1 MNWRTYEKIRN
12 YGICFGLAF
21 LLGLSAG
28 YFCFREGVRDDGDGA
43 HGAGVR
49 LEEAR
54 NRERAAEAGI
64 GEAEDR
70 ALRIT
75 ESIGE
80 GRTGVREAERAA
92 QRLEDAGERA
102 GELIAE
108 SQRILSGIRERVEK
122 EE

>member
-1 MNWRTYEKIRN
+1 MYAEVLGTTTYGLNGHVIGVEVDIR
-12 YGICFGLAF
+12 
-21 LLGLSAG
+21 
-28 YFCFREGVRDDGDGA
+28 
-43 HGAGVR
+43 
-49 LEEAR
+49 
-54 NRERAAEAGI
+54 RAAEAGI

-92 QRLEDAGERA
+92 QQLEDAGERA
-102 GELIAE
+102 GEVIAE
-108 SQRILSGIRERVEK
+108 SQRILSGIRERAEK

>member
-1 MNWRTYEKIRN
+1 MRR
-12 YGICFGLAF
+12 YGITASAFALLFFLAF
-21 LLGLSAG
+21 PLDTSASG
-28 YFCFREGVRDDGDGA
+28 QEYVMTDGA
-43 HGAGVR
+43 LGAGVR

-70 ALRIT
+70 AFRIT

-108 SQRILSGIRERVEK
+108 SQRILSGIRERAEK